1 MTNFVLNSAV
11 SQNQECDHLV
21 DKKKSR
27 KSSKKDDEYVEIVLF
42 KSDTCAFCPRAEEVV
57 RETIDDFGSG
67 LFKLKI
73 INVSENPEAAE
84 EYGIFA
90 LPTIMIGG
98 VSVTGIPE
106 PDMLMKMVLGAK
118 VMSKKRVE
126 SK

>member
-1 MTNFVLNSAV
+1 
-11 SQNQECDHLV
+11 V

-27 KSSKKDDEYVEIVLF
+27 RSSKQNDELIEIVLF

-57 RETIDDFGSG
+57 REAIEDFGPTI
-67 LFKLKI
+67 FNLKV

-90 LPTIMIGG
+90 LPTVMIGG

-106 PDMLMKMVLGAK
+106 PDILMKMVLGARVRTK
-118 VMSKKRVE
+118 KKGASK
-126 SK
+126 